1 MDVHTCILVA
11 CAVVRPVG
19 FRAWGHPAPRTGPG
33 VPCAQNLLTSFEV
46 SVRRSVLVAVLL
58 FSVGCQRTPA
68 QSQTSSATPAK
79 GATPGAAPA
88 AGQTPGQA
96 AAGEPAPVPVKPVP
110 AQLPEVLCKFNGE
123 TVTKAEFESTIRQIE
138 GRVQRPVPPEQ
149 RDQVYRQ
156 VLDELIDMKLV
167 AAEGKA
173 RNVTVTDAEVD
184 TQVAQIT
191 KQFPNQADFE
201 KALTARGMTLDKLKA
216 DTKNQMLISKT
227 LEAEIL
233 PKVQV
238 QQTELETFYKENP
251 DRFKQPERV
260 RASHILFSF
269 DSKITD
275 PVLKEA
281 EKKDLR
287 ATAAGVLKRAKAGE
301 DFAALAKQ
309 YSKDGSAQNGGDLN
323 YFPRGQMVP
332 AFEQAAF
339 TLKPGEIS
347 ELVETPFGFHIIKVA
362 DHKTESLVPLAEVT
376 PQLTDYLKQQKQ
388 RDLMKQFIASLR
400 TKYKVEVLI

>member
-1 MDVHTCILVA
+1 M
-11 CAVVRPVG
+11 
-19 FRAWGHPAPRTGPG
+19 
-33 VPCAQNLLTSFEV
+33 
-46 SVRRSVLVAVLL
+46 RRSVLVAVLL

-88 AGQTPGQA
+88 TGQTPGQPGQPGA
-96 AAGEPAPVPVKPVP
+96 PATPPPAKPVP
-110 AQLPEVLCKFNGE
+110 AQLPEVVAKIDSE
-123 TVTKAEFESTIRQIE
+123 AISKTEFEGTIRQIE
-138 GRVQRPVPPEQ
+138 GRAGRPVPPQE

-156 VLDELIDMKLV
+156 LLDEMIDMRLV
-167 AAEGKA
+167 AHEGKA
-173 RNVTVTDAEVD
+173 RKVAVTDAEVD
-184 TQVAQIT
+184 AQVGQIS
-191 KQFPNQADFE
+191 KQFPNEEEFK
-201 KALTARGMTLDKLKA
+201 KALTARSMTLDKLKEE
-216 DTKNQMLISKT
+216 TRNQILINKT

-233 PKVQV
+233 PKIAVQPAD
-238 QQTELETFYKENP
+238 LEAFYKENP
-251 DRFKQPERV
+251 DQFKRPERV

-287 ATAAGVLKRAKAGE
+287 ATAAGVLKRAKGGE
-301 DFAALAKQ
+301 DFASLAKQ

-323 YFPRGQMVP
+323 YFPKGQMVP
-332 AFEQAAF
+332 AFEQVAF

-347 ELVETPFGFHIIKVA
+347 DIVETPFGFHIIKVA
-362 DHKTESLVPLAEVT
+362 DHQAESQVPLAEVT
-376 PQLTDYLKQQKQ
+376 PQLTEFLKQQKQ
-388 RDLMKQFIASLR
+388 RDMLRTFVNSLR